1 MNVALSPEEEI
12 EEIEE
17 DEEVETSTT
26 YRINFETGRLTGET
40 ISGIEAIRQF
50 IYMTLRT
57 ERYAHPIYSHD
68 IGTEIQELLT
78 DTEATD
84 EYKEMEIPRLL
95 EEALLVDER
104 IDHIEELE
112 VTKQNDSFHVKLAI
126 VTDEG
131 TLEIEEVME
140 GDV

>member
-1 MNVALSPEEEI
+1 MALSPEEEI
-12 EEIEE
+12 EETED

-26 YRINFETGRLTGET
+26 YRIDVETGRLTGET

-50 IYMTLRT
+50 VYMTLRT
-57 ERYAHPIYSHD
+57 ERYAYPIYSHD

-78 DTEATD
+78 DTAATD

-95 EEALLVDER
+95 EEALIVDER

>member
-12 EEIEE
+12 EETEE

-26 YRINFETGRLTGET
+26 YRIDFETGRLTGET

-50 IYMTLRT
+50 VYMTLRT

-95 EEALLVDER
+95 EEALIVDER

>member
-1 MNVALSPEEEI
+1 MALSPEEEI

-17 DEEVETSTT
+17 EEEVETSMT
-26 YRINFETGRLTGET
+26 YRIDVETGRLTGET

-50 IYMTLRT
+50 VYMTLRT

-95 EEALLVDER
+95 EEALIVDER

-112 VTKQNDSFHVKLAI
+112 VTKQSDSFHVKLAI

-140 GDV
+140 SDV

>member
-1 MNVALSPEEEI
+1 MALSPEEEI
-12 EEIEE
+12 EETEE

-26 YRINFETGRLTGET
+26 YRIDVETGRLTGET

-50 IYMTLRT
+50 VYMTLRT

-95 EEALLVDER
+95 EETLIVDER

>member
-1 MNVALSPEEEI
+1 MALSPEEEI
-12 EEIEE
+12 EETEE
-17 DEEVETSTT
+17 DDEVETSMT
-26 YRINFETGRLTGET
+26 YRIDVENGRLTNEV

-95 EEALLVDER
+95 EEALIVDER
-104 IDHIEELE
+104 IDHIEEIE
-112 VTKQNDSFHVKLAI
+112 VTKQNDTFQVRLAV

-140 GDV
+140 ADV

>member
-1 MNVALSPEEEI
+1 MALSPEEEI
-12 EEIEE
+12 EEVEE
-17 DEEVETSTT
+17 DGEVETSTT
-26 YRINFETGRLTGET
+26 YRIDFETGRLTGET

>member
-1 MNVALSPEEEI
+1 MALSPEEEI
-12 EEIEE
+12 EETEE

-26 YRINFETGRLTGET
+26 YRIDFETGRLTGET

-50 IYMTLRT
+50 IYMTLMT

-95 EEALLVDER
+95 EEALIVDER

>member
-1 MNVALSPEEEI
+1 MALSPEEEI

>member
-1 MNVALSPEEEI
+1 MALSPEEEI

-26 YRINFETGRLTGET
+26 YRIDFETGRLTGET

-50 IYMTLRT
+50 VYMTLRT

>member
-12 EEIEE
+12 EETEE

-26 YRINFETGRLTGET
+26 YRIDVENGRLTGET

-50 IYMTLRT
+50 VYMTLRT

-95 EEALLVDER
+95 EEALIVDER
-104 IDHIEELE
+104 IDHIEEIE
-112 VTKQNDSFHVKLAI
+112 VTKENDSFHVKLAI

-131 TLEIEEVME
+131 ALEIEEVME
-140 GDV
+140 SDV

>member
-1 MNVALSPEEEI
+1 MALSPEEEI
-12 EEIEE
+12 EETEE

-26 YRINFETGRLTGET
+26 YRIDFETGRLTGET

-50 IYMTLRT
+50 VYMTLRT

-95 EEALLVDER
+95 EEALIVDER

>member
-1 MNVALSPEEEI
+1 MALSPEEEI
-12 EEIEE
+12 EETEE
-17 DEEVETSTT
+17 DEEVESSTT
-26 YRINFETGRLTGET
+26 YRIDVENGRLTGET

-50 IYMTLRT
+50 VYMTLRT

-95 EEALLVDER
+95 EEALIVDER
-104 IDHIEELE
+104 IDHIEEIE
-112 VTKQNDSFHVKLAI
+112 VTKENDSFHVKLAI
-126 VTDEG
+126 ATDEG

-140 GDV
+140 SDV

>member
-12 EEIEE
+12 EETEE

-26 YRINFETGRLTGET
+26 YRIDFENGRLTNEAIT
-40 ISGIEAIRQF
+40 GIEAIRQF

-95 EEALLVDER
+95 EEALVVDER
-104 IDHIEELE
+104 IDHIEEIE
-112 VTKQNDSFHVKLAI
+112 VTKQNDAFQVKLTI

>member
-1 MNVALSPEEEI
+1 MALSPEEEI
-12 EEIEE
+12 EETEE

-26 YRINFETGRLTGET
+26 YRIDVETSRLTGET

-50 IYMTLRT
+50 VYMTLRT

-95 EEALLVDER
+95 EEALIVDER
-104 IDHIEELE
+104 IDHIEEIE
-112 VTKQNDSFHVKLAI
+112 VTKENDSFHVKLAI

-140 GDV
+140 SDV

>member
-1 MNVALSPEEEI
+1 MALSPEEEI
-12 EEIEE
+12 EETEE
-17 DEEVETSTT
+17 DDEVETSMT
-26 YRINFETGRLTGET
+26 YRIDVENGRLTNEA

-95 EEALLVDER
+95 EEALIVDER
-104 IDHIEELE
+104 IDHIEEIE
-112 VTKQNDSFHVKLAI
+112 VTKQNDTFQVRLAV

-140 GDV
+140 ADV

>member
-12 EEIEE
+12 EETEE

-26 YRINFETGRLTGET
+26 YRIDVETSRLTGET

-50 IYMTLRT
+50 VYMTLRT

-95 EEALLVDER
+95 EEALIVDER
-104 IDHIEELE
+104 IDHIEEIE
-112 VTKQNDSFHVKLAI
+112 VTKENDSFHVKLAI

-140 GDV
+140 SDV

>member
-1 MNVALSPEEEI
+1 MALSPEEEI

-26 YRINFETGRLTGET
+26 YRIDFETGRLTGET

-112 VTKQNDSFHVKLAI
+112 VTKQNESFHVKLAI

>member
-1 MNVALSPEEEI
+1 MALSPEEEI

-26 YRINFETGRLTGET
+26 YRIDFETGRMTGET

>member
-1 MNVALSPEEEI
+1 MALSPEEEI
-12 EEIEE
+12 EEVEE

-26 YRINFETGRLTGET
+26 YRIDFETGRLTGET

-112 VTKQNDSFHVKLAI
+112 VTKQNDSFHIKLAI

>member
-1 MNVALSPEEEI
+1 MALSPEEEI

-17 DEEVETSTT
+17 DEEIETSTT
-26 YRINFETGRLTGET
+26 YRIDFETGRLTGET

>member
-1 MNVALSPEEEI
+1 VALSPEEEI
-12 EEIEE
+12 EEVEE

-26 YRINFETGRLTGET
+26 YRIDFETGRLTGET

>member
-1 MNVALSPEEEI
+1 MALSPEEEI
-12 EEIEE
+12 EETEE

-26 YRINFETGRLTGET
+26 YRIDVENGRLTGET

-50 IYMTLRT
+50 VYMTLRT

-95 EEALLVDER
+95 EEALIVDER
-104 IDHIEELE
+104 IDHIEEIE
-112 VTKQNDSFHVKLAI
+112 VTKENDSFHVKLAI

-140 GDV
+140 SDV

>member
-1 MNVALSPEEEI
+1 MALSPEEEI
-12 EEIEE
+12 EETEE
-17 DEEVETSTT
+17 DEEVDTSTT
-26 YRINFETGRLTGET
+26 YRIDVETGRLTGET

-50 IYMTLRT
+50 VYMTLRT
-57 ERYAHPIYSHD
+57 ERYAYPIYSHD

-78 DTEATD
+78 DTEVTD

-95 EEALLVDER
+95 EEALIVDER

>member
-12 EEIEE
+12 EETEE

-26 YRINFETGRLTGET
+26 YRIDVETGRLTGET

-50 IYMTLRT
+50 VYMTLRT

-95 EEALLVDER
+95 EEALIVDER
-104 IDHIEELE
+104 IDHIEEIE
-112 VTKQNDSFHVKLAI
+112 VTKENHSFHVKLAI

-140 GDV
+140 SDV

>member
-1 MNVALSPEEEI
+1 MALSPEEEI
-12 EEIEE
+12 EETEE

-26 YRINFETGRLTGET
+26 YRIDFVNGRLTNEAIT
-40 ISGIEAIRQF
+40 GIESIRQF

-95 EEALLVDER
+95 EEALVVDER
-104 IDHIEELE
+104 IDHIEEIE
-112 VTKQNDSFHVKLAI
+112 VTKQNDAFQVKLTI

>member
-1 MNVALSPEEEI
+1 MALSPEEEI

-26 YRINFETGRLTGET
+26 YRIDFETGRLTGET

-50 IYMTLRT
+50 VYMTLRT

-95 EEALLVDER
+95 EEALIVDER

>member
-1 MNVALSPEEEI
+1 MALSPEEEI
-12 EEIEE
+12 EETEE
-17 DEEVETSTT
+17 DDEVETSMT
-26 YRINFETGRLTGET
+26 YRIDFENGRLTNEV

-95 EEALLVDER
+95 EEALIVDER
-104 IDHIEELE
+104 IDHIEEIE
-112 VTKQNDSFHVKLAI
+112 VTKQNDTFQVRLAV

-140 GDV
+140 ADV

>member
-1 MNVALSPEEEI
+1 MALSPEEEI
-12 EEIEE
+12 EETEE

-26 YRINFETGRLTGET
+26 YRIDVETGRLTGET

-50 IYMTLRT
+50 VYMTLRT

-95 EEALLVDER
+95 EEALIVDER

-140 GDV
+140 SDV

>member
-12 EEIEE
+12 EETEE

-26 YRINFETGRLTGET
+26 YRLDFEHGRLTNET

-95 EEALLVDER
+95 EEALIVDER
-104 IDHIEELE
+104 IDHIGEIE

>member
-1 MNVALSPEEEI
+1 MALSPEEEI
-12 EEIEE
+12 EETEE

-26 YRINFETGRLTGET
+26 YRIDFENGRLTNEAT
-40 ISGIEAIRQF
+40 TGIEAIRQF

-57 ERYAHPIYSHD
+57 ERYVHPIYSHD

-95 EEALLVDER
+95 EEALVVDER
-104 IDHIEELE
+104 IDHIEEIE
-112 VTKQNDSFHVKLAI
+112 VTKQNDAFQVKLTI

>member
-1 MNVALSPEEEI
+1 MALSPEEEI

-26 YRINFETGRLTGET
+26 YRIDFETGRLTGET

-68 IGTEIQELLT
+68 IGTEIQVLLT

>member
-1 MNVALSPEEEI
+1 MALSPEEEI

-26 YRINFETGRLTGET
+26 YRIDFETGRLTGET

-68 IGTEIQELLT
+68 IGSEIQELLT

-84 EYKEMEIPRLL
+84 EYKEMEIPRLI

>member
-1 MNVALSPEEEI
+1 MALSPEEEI
-12 EEIEE
+12 EETEE

-26 YRINFETGRLTGET
+26 YRIDVETGRLTGET

-50 IYMTLRT
+50 VYMTLRT

-95 EEALLVDER
+95 EEALIVDER
-104 IDHIEELE
+104 IDHIEEIE
-112 VTKQNDSFHVKLAI
+112 VTKEKDSFHVKLAI

-140 GDV
+140 SDV

>member
-1 MNVALSPEEEI
+1 MALSPEEEI
-12 EEIEE
+12 EETEE

-26 YRINFETGRLTGET
+26 YRIDFENGRLTNEAIT
-40 ISGIEAIRQF
+40 GIESIRQF

-95 EEALLVDER
+95 EEALVVDER
-104 IDHIEELE
+104 IDHIEEIE
-112 VTKQNDSFHVKLAI
+112 VTKQNDAFQVKLSI

-131 TLEIEEVME
+131 ALEIEEVME

>member
-1 MNVALSPEEEI
+1 MALSPEEEI

-17 DEEVETSTT
+17 DVEVETSTT
-26 YRINFETGRLTGET
+26 YRIDFETGRLTGET

>member
-1 MNVALSPEEEI
+1 MALSPEEEI

-26 YRINFETGRLTGET
+26 YRIDFETGRLTGET

-104 IDHIEELE
+104 IDHIKELE

>member
-1 MNVALSPEEEI
+1 MALSPEEEI
-12 EEIEE
+12 EETEE

-26 YRINFETGRLTGET
+26 YRIDFKTGRLTGET

-50 IYMTLRT
+50 IYTTLRT

-126 VTDEG
+126 VTDVG

>member
-1 MNVALSPEEEI
+1 MALSPEEEI

-17 DEEVETSTT
+17 DVEVETSTT
-26 YRINFETGRLTGET
+26 YRIDFETGRLTGET

-50 IYMTLRT
+50 IYMTFRT

>member
-12 EEIEE
+12 EETEE

-26 YRINFETGRLTGET
+26 YRIDVETGRLTGET

-50 IYMTLRT
+50 VYMTLRT

-95 EEALLVDER
+95 EEALIVDER

>member
-1 MNVALSPEEEI
+1 MALSPEEEI
-12 EEIEE
+12 EETEE

-26 YRINFETGRLTGET
+26 YRIDVETGRLTGET

-50 IYMTLRT
+50 VYMTLRT

-95 EEALLVDER
+95 EEALIVDER